1 VIKATPSLEAE
12 TETLRKA
19 YAALNRNDISA
30 MVKEFDPEI
39 EWIEPAEFPG
49 GGTHRGHAVVKAHL
63 SRARE
68 SWAEGSCEPERFI
81 VAGDRIIVFD
91 YVRVRLKHE
100 TEWREGRLASVY
112 TFRNGKV
119 IQVRVFAERQQALE
133 WAGVE
138 ASAAN

>member
-1 VIKATPSLEAE
+1 MINPISLLEAE
-12 TETLRKA
+12 TEVVRKA

-30 MVKEFDPEI
+30 MVKEFDPQI

-49 GGTHRGHAVVKAHL
+49 GGTHHGHVAVKAHL
-63 SRARE
+63 SQARE
-68 SWAEGSCEPERFI
+68 SWAEGSCEPDRFI
-81 VAGDRIIVFD
+81 VASDKIIVFD

-100 TEWREGRLASVY
+100 TEWREGPLAAVY

-133 WAGVE
+133 SAGIE